1 MTASLKPPEDM
12 DARIRARRARVRA
25 DGVKRRQRRTLS
37 LFFVLLII
45 AGVSVALRS
54 PLFEISAIEVRG
66 VGAERARIVRQAAAI
81 HEGQHLLTAPLAEAQ
96 ARVERLAWVKTVT
109 VHRLPPSTVAVDV
122 TPRRPVLTVET
133 SRTAWKVDDEAVV
146 VDGGRVADAPAVTV
160 DALDDLRLG
169 APIQDRT
176 VRDAVRVHIE
186 LPAWLR
192 DQVKAYRVVAARD
205 LWLRLAVPA
214 QRAGGRGDEGEGER
228 QRAGGRG
235 DEGDGE
241 DSKSTTVDVRFGT
254 ATDLALKVEVIRVL
268 LPQAV
273 EQQGDLDV
281 RAPTN
286 PVVVE
291 SGPTASGSG

>member
-1 MTASLKPPEDM
+1 MTASLKPPDDM

-25 DGVKRRQRRTLS
+25 ETVKRRQRRTLS

-81 HEGQHLLTAPLAEAQ
+81 REGEHLLTAPLVEAQ
-96 ARVERLAWVKTVT
+96 VNVERLAWVKAAT

-122 TPRRPVLTVET
+122 TPRRPLLTVET
-133 SRTAWKVDDEAVV
+133 PETAWKVDKEAVV
-146 VDGGRVADAPAVTV
+146 VDGGRVAGAPVVAV

-169 APIQDRT
+169 AAIKDGT
-176 VRDAVRVHIE
+176 VRDAVRVHIA

-192 DQVKAYRVVAARD
+192 DQVKVYRIVAPRD

-214 QRAGGRGDEGEGER
+214 RGRSTDERERARG
-228 QRAGGRG
+228 
-235 DEGDGE
+235 
-241 DSKSTTVDVRFGT
+241 SKTTMVDVRFGT
-254 ATDLALKVEVIRVL
+254 ATDLALKAEVIRVL

-273 EQQGDLDV
+273 EQQGDLDI

-291 SGPTASGSG
+291 SGSAVSGSG

>member
-25 DGVKRRQRRTLS
+25 ETVKRRQRRTLS

-45 AGVSVALRS
+45 GGVSVALRS

-81 HEGQHLLTAPLAEAQ
+81 HEGQHLLTAPLAQAQ

-133 SRTAWKVDDEAVV
+133 DGTAWTVDEEAVV
-146 VDGGRVADAPAVTV
+146 VDGGRVAGAPAITV

-176 VRDAVRVHIE
+176 VRDAVRVHIA

-192 DQVKAYRVVAARD
+192 DQVKTYRVVASRD

-214 QRAGGRGDEGEGER
+214 QRAGGRGDEGE
-228 QRAGGRG
+228 
-235 DEGDGE
+235 DP
-241 DSKSTTVDVRFGT
+241 KSTTVDVRFGT

-286 PVVVE
+286 PIVVE